1 MQKASDTKKA
11 EADAAYEI
19 QKQEQQKTIQA
30 ATVNAQIAKAER
42 EAELR
47 KQEVAV
53 QQQALEAEINKKAD
67 ADRYAIEQAAAAD
80 LTRRQREAKLRNMSV
95 KRSRSAKGT
104 GEAQKY
110 CHAPGSR
117 RYPGQR

>member
-1 MQKASDTKKA
+1 MRFRSRNSKD
-11 EADAAYEI
+11 
-19 QKQEQQKTIQA
+19 IQA

-47 KQEVAV
+47 RQEVAV

-80 LTRRQREAKLRNMSV
+80 LTRRQREAE
-95 KRSRSAKGT
+95 AKKYEQEKEAEARKAQA
-104 GEAQKY
+104 EAQKI
-110 CHAPGSR
+110 R
-117 RYPGQR
+117 